1 MKIYVISKL
10 NKFFEPNYDVSVE
23 NKVIADKSKAF
34 ELFNKLIEE
43 SRALFSKD
51 GVYTEELI
59 NGRYF
64 EINDADNI
72 NGVEIY
78 IEEVE
83 VDCK

>member
-23 NKVIADKSKAF
+23 NKVIAEKSKAF

-59 NGRYF
+59 NGSYF

>member
-1 MKIYVISKL
+1 MKMYIVSKL

-23 NKVIADKSKAF
+23 NKVIADKTKAF

-43 SRALFSKD
+43 VRELFSKD
-51 GVYTEELI
+51 GVYTEDLI
-59 NGRYF
+59 NGTYF
-64 EINDADNI
+64 EINDAENI

-78 IEEVE
+78 IEEIE